1 MDSQN
6 LKGKVV
12 TGVFWNVVQL
22 VINRSFDFA
31 IKLILARLLFPNQFG
46 IVGMA
51 TVFTS
56 FVQVFNDLG
65 IGAALVQRKEEQLR
79 EEHYH
84 TSFWTGVIWSVGIY
98 LLIFFVVAP
107 LAATFYKEPILK
119 SIIPILSIG
128 VLSSPINLVHNAQ
141 LTKQMN
147 FKKLAFISNVST
159 IFSGVLALILAYFGL
174 GVWALVFNSVATFI
188 VAMPLYFKA
197 TGWYPKFIWDKQA
210 FHDIFGF
217 GVYTTGTNLFNNL
230 IQKIDYLLI
239 GKLLSA
245 SALGTYTLAFVLTD
259 TFRSQ
264 LMNIMN
270 KVMYPVYGKKQDDPL
285 SLKRYYLNVVR
296 YNSIVIYPIMLFLVV
311 LGEPF
316 ILNFFGSKWH
326 DTILPLKILA
336 LSVMVHMMVNS
347 HGSLIRGLGRPK
359 LEMNMQLFKAI
370 CLYAPLISL
379 GIYKYG
385 IIGAALAYL
394 VNKALEVIIAQYFL
408 KKLLNVSFTELMVAL
423 KAPIVASMVAFA
435 ISYLL
440 FNAKVHFILC
450 ALSLAASYAGVIWL
464 FMKSELTVQIQQFK
478 NRNKK
483 QVAI

>member
-22 VINRSFDFA
+22 LVNRSFDFA
-31 IKLILARLLFPNQFG
+31 IKLILARLLFPDQFG

-65 IGAALVQRKEEQLR
+65 IGAALVQRKEEQLN

-84 TSFWTGVIWSVGIY
+84 TSFWTGVIWSAGIY

-107 LAATFYKEPILK
+107 LAAAFYKEPILN
-119 SIIPILSIG
+119 SIIPVLSIG

-159 IFSGVLALILAYFGL
+159 IFSGVLALILAYLGF

-197 TGWYPKFIWDKQA
+197 TGWFPKFIWSKQA

-230 IQKIDYLLI
+230 IQKVDYLLI

-270 KVMYPVYGKKQDDPL
+270 KVMYPVYGKKQDDPI
-285 SLKRYYLNVVR
+285 SLKRYYLNVVK
-296 YNSIVIYPIMLFLVV
+296 YNSVVIYPIMLFLVV

-316 ILNFFGSKWH
+316 IINFFGNKWQG
-326 DTILPLKILA
+326 TILPLKILA

-359 LEMNMQLFKAI
+359 LEMNIQLFKAL
-370 CLYAPLISL
+370 CLYVPLISL
-379 GIYKYG
+379 GIYQYG
-385 IIGAALAYL
+385 IIGAAYAYL
-394 VNKALEVIIAQYFL
+394 VNKGFEVIIAQYFL
-408 KKLLNVSFTELMVAL
+408 KKLLNISFLELLSAL
-423 KAPIVASMVAFA
+423 KAPLVASVVAFS
-435 ISYLL
+435 ISYSIY
-440 FNAKVHFILC
+440 NAKVHFIIC
-450 ALSLAASYAGVIWL
+450 AFSLAVSYAGVIWL
-464 FMKSELTVQIQQFK
+464 FMKSEINVQFQQYRK
-478 NRNKK
+478 KNKK
-483 QVAI
+483 EIAI

>member
-22 VINRSFDFA
+22 LVNRSFDFA
-31 IKLILARLLFPNQFG
+31 IKLILARLLFPDQFG

-51 TVFTS
+51 SVFTS

-65 IGAALVQRKEEQLR
+65 IASALVQRKEEDLT

-84 TSFWTGVIWSVGIY
+84 TSFWTGVVWSVGVY
-98 LLIFFVVAP
+98 LIILFVVAP
-107 LAATFYKEPILK
+107 LAAVFYKEPILQN
-119 SIIPILSIG
+119 IIPVLSLG
-128 VLSSPINLVHNAQ
+128 VLSSPINLVHSAQ
-141 LTKQMN
+141 LTKQMD

-159 IFSGVLALILAYFGL
+159 IFSGVLALILAYLGL

-188 VAMPLYFKA
+188 VAMPLYFRA
-197 TGWYPKFIWDKQA
+197 TGWYPKFSWSKQA
-210 FHDIFGF
+210 FKDIFGF

-270 KVMYPVYGKKQDDPL
+270 KVMYPVYGKKQDDPI
-285 SLKRYYLNVVR
+285 SLKRYYLNVIKF
-296 YNSIVIYPIMLFLVV
+296 NSLVIYPIMLFLVV

-316 ILNFFGSKWH
+316 IINTFGAKWH
-326 DTILPLKILA
+326 DTILPLKILSLA
-336 LSVMVHMMVNS
+336 VMVHMMVSS
-347 HGSLIRGLGRPK
+347 HSSLIRGLGRPK
-359 LEMNMQLFKAI
+359 LEMNLQLFKAV

-385 IIGAALAYL
+385 IVGAAMGYL
-394 VNKALEVIIAQYFL
+394 INKVLEVIIAQYYL
-408 KKLLNVSFTELMVAL
+408 KKLLNVSFLELLFNL
-423 KAPIVASMVAFA
+423 KAPLVATAVSFTA
-435 ISYLL
+435 SYLL
-440 FNAKVHFILC
+440 YNAHVHFILC
-450 ALSLAASYAGVIWL
+450 ALVMAISYAGVVWF
-464 FMKSELTVQIQQFK
+464 FMRSELTVHIQQFK
-478 NRNKK
+478 NKNKK